1 MEETL
6 KCTSCNKKWTRTKT
20 RGRKPVF
27 CPKCIAKTTTPPKEV
42 IQSLTDSLQKQQ
54 DLSSSDSVVDEEKK
68 LISSVYKYFFPEVED
83 DQLKN
88 QNSGSRWQCPSCK
101 YELTLYVK
109 ISDIPYHK
117 CTPSSATKRELKRI
131 S

>member
-6 KCTSCNKKWTRTKT
+6 KCTSCNKKWTRTKA

-27 CPKCIAKTTTPPKEV
+27 CPKCIAKATTPPKEV
-42 IQSLTDSLQKQQ
+42 IQSLTKPAQKQQ
-54 DLSSSDSVVDEEKK
+54 DPPKVDSDVSEEKK
-68 LISSVYKYFFPEVED
+68 IISSVYKYFFPEAQD

-88 QNSGSRWQCPSCK
+88 QKSGSKWQCPSCN
-101 YELTLYVK
+101 YTLTLYVK
-109 ISDIPYHK
+109 ISDVPYHK
-117 CTPSSATKRELKRI
+117 CTPSSSTKRELKRI